1 MLPFAGEEKAPFAL
15 ATNALPQGRPAF
27 APNGKFVAY
36 PSDETGREES
46 YVQSFPSTGR
56 RWPVSSSGGG
66 GPRWSPD
73 GREILYINAAGEL
86 VSTGVETDVTE
97 IRVGAS
103 RVLFLTF
110 RRTRSLADSFFDISA
125 DGEPLVFTRP
135 AQAPAP
141 LTAAQLGTSPPEVA
155 PRAPPFSGRRCKR
168 LDADT
173 LRYR

>member
-1 MLPFAGEEKAPFAL
+1 MLLIAGEEKAPFVL
-15 ATNALPQGRPAF
+15 ATNALTQGRPAF

-36 PSDETGREES
+36 QSDETGREEI

-73 GREILYINAAGEL
+73 GRAILYINAAGEL
-86 VSTGVETDVTE
+86 VSTRVETDGTE
-97 IRVGAS
+97 IRVGES

-125 DGEPLVFTRP
+125 DGEHLVFTRP
-135 AQAPAP
+135 AP
-141 LTAAQLGTSPPEVA
+141 LTVLLNWEQALP
-155 PRAPPFSGRRCKR
+155 K
-168 LDADT
+168 
-173 LRYR
+173 